1 MTKRE
6 TFTLIALIAVY
17 YEQFDFDQKKVD
29 SWHQI
34 LKEHHIDE
42 LKNNLITHVASSPYP
57 PKISDL
63 VRKPETCAR
72 AIPNVEETTYIFTH
86 KRKPASEEVVQAELR
101 KMREILGIER
111 GVAQ

>member
-6 TFTLIALIAVY
+6 TFTLLALIAVY

-29 SWHQI
+29 SWHQV
-34 LKEHHIDE
+34 LKEHHIDQ
-42 LKNNLITHVASSPYP
+42 LKNNLIRHVSSSPYP

-63 VRKPETCAR
+63 IRKPETGAR
-72 AIPNVEETTYIFTH
+72 VIPNVEETTYIITH
-86 KRKPASEEVVQAELR
+86 SWMPASEEVVQAELV
-101 KMREILGIER
+101 KIREILGIER